1 MRPVSCDQIIKLY
14 KNNLL
19 RFYLLIFLKPFFSI
33 DESVGRL
40 EKPYALVS
48 V

>member
-1 MRPVSCDQIIKLY
+1 MSCEKIIELY
-14 KNNLL
+14 ENNLL

-33 DESVGRL
+33 DESGGRL